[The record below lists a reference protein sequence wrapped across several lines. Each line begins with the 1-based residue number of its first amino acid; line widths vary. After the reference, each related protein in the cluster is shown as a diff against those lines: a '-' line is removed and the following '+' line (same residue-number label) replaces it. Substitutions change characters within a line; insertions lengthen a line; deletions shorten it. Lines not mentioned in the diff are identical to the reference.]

1 MLVVLIQEK
10 LLLNL
15 IESGYSEFD
24 EIDVGYLDAYWFGK
38 DGISD
43 GNQDKIT
50 EIVDCVDRE
59 LEAIDGEEEDTN
71 KIIIDCENELN
82 SMQSDAN
89 ANNNKSDNNGS
100 CKWDYSSLS
109 ITDELAI
116 DEVEWKSF
124 CVKLKGGFQSGRVYF
139 NQYKGFMLWWAKRV
153 EPLYWLK

>member
-1 MLVVLIQEK
+1 MLNCLLMMVVLIQEN

-15 IESGYSEFD
+15 IESLD
-24 EIDVGYLDAYWFGK
+24 EIDVGYLDAYSFDK
-38 DGISD
+38 DND
-43 GNQDKIT
+43 GNHDKEEKSDQPLDDKVK

-59 LEAIDGEEEDTN
+59 LEAIDGEEEDRN

-116 DEVEWKSF
+116 DEVE
-124 CVKLKGGFQSGRVYF
+124 CII
-139 NQYKGFMLWWAKRV
+139 
-153 EPLYWLK
+153 